1 MKFGKPESKA
11 EAIAM
16 CMSSMNLLLN
26 IEDDD
31 EKYKLATRQAMEIFP
46 KLFEE
51 ELEVPDHPNED
62 DDHGSK
68 RGILRDISKVFDDVL
83 TRHKATTI
91 HLMSEG
97 GGNDSIAKLSAEMNE
112 AEEAPKPTPAKQEK
126 VKKIEKKESVQ
137 EVPQDAVPAYEEVTE
152 VDEMPNNANTN
163 MGSGNA
169 KIDLGTGMIFDPDS
183 INEEVATQFDP
194 SNPARAFIQQTGPF
208 AQDGGAMMPGQVT
221 GYIPN
226 PIGAPIPQQMMVPAT
241 SVPQQVLFPQQMAPQ
256 QPVITQP
263 PVKPLHKVDEPPKQP
278 VKVAE
283 PDKVEVDLNKVDID
297 DLKKDPTVQKKP
309 EFIQP
314 MQAPAPGS
322 VVTGGSHE
330 NRYDNSA
337 MIAKFNKIPLKEIE
351 DIAAKNGVDVVF
363 EESPHIGLI
372 SVIAVE
378 KNNTTINPKCFTI
391 DTGMIIDKRV
401 KLIDAC
407 PRVNPTTILENGE
420 FYEVFNTVGNKSHAK
435 KVLDEKLFNDIFYGG
450 LMNVSKR
457 PMYSKAY
464 KDLNLKLA
472 LITMPT
478 RGLNAEERS
487 SLQEY
492 IVKMDNDGYFDK
504 AISNAPGSRFVFTQ
518 NKLDKDH
525 LSNFTLT
532 NEGVPAFYGALY
544 IPVNPVI
551 IESKDGHID
560 IRCSQNTQ
568 PAPVNQ
574 SYPTGDVLP
583 HGVKCTCGHC

>member
-16 CMSSMNLLLN
+16 CMSSMKLLLN
-26 IEDDD
+26 LKDQDKQYE
-31 EKYKLATRQAMEIFP
+31 LATRQAMEIFP
-46 KLFEE
+46 DLFKE
-51 ELEVPDHPNED
+51 ELEIPDHPNED

-97 GGNDSIAKLSAEMNE
+97 GGNDSIAKLSAEMNKTEESAAPE
-112 AEEAPKPTPAKQEK
+112 ASKPASTNKQEK
-126 VKKIEKKESVQ
+126 KVEKKVTTKQ
-137 EVPQDAVPAYEEVTE
+137 QLLQDEVPAYDDVTE

-183 INEEVATQFDP
+183 INEEVAAEFDP

-226 PIGAPIPQQMMVPAT
+226 PIGAPIPQQMMIPAT
-241 SVPQQVLFPQQMAPQ
+241 SVPQQVLFPQQMVPQ

-263 PVKPLHKVDEPPKQP
+263 PVKPIHKVDEPPKQP

-297 DLKKDPTVQKKP
+297 DLKKDPSVQKKP

-322 VVTGGSHE
+322 VASNQTRE
-330 NRYDNSA
+330 NLYDNSA

-351 DIAAKNGVDVVF
+351 EIAAKNGVDIIF
-363 EESPHIGLI
+363 EESPHVGLI
-372 SVIAVE
+372 SVIAVNPD
-378 KNNTTINPKCFTI
+378 KSTINPKCFTI
-391 DTGMIIDKRV
+391 DTGFIIDKRV

-407 PRVNPTTILENGE
+407 PRINQNTILENGE

-450 LMNVSKR
+450 LMNISKR
-457 PMYSKAY
+457 PMYSKSY

-472 LITMPT
+472 LITLPT

-492 IVKMDNDGYFDK
+492 VIKMDNDGYLDK
-504 AISNAPGSRFVFTQ
+504 ALSYAPGSRFVFAG

-525 LSNFTLT
+525 LSSFTLI

-544 IPVNPVI
+544 TPVNPVKI
-551 IESKDGHID
+551 ISKDGQIE
-560 IRCSQNTQ
+560 IECKNPAPAPQ
-568 PAPVNQ
+568 PAEAHH
-574 SYPTGDVLP
+574 
-583 HGVKCTCGHC
+583 HGCTCGNC

>member
-31 EKYKLATRQAMEIFP
+31 EKYRLACKQAMEIFP

-68 RGILRDISKVFDDVL
+68 RGILRDIGKVFDDVL

-97 GGNDSIAKLSAEMNE
+97 GGNDSIAKLSAEMNK
-112 AEEAPKPTPAKQEK
+112 AEEAKQPAKQEK
-126 VKKIEKKESVQ
+126 KSEKKNSQKQ
-137 EVPQDAVPAYEEVTE
+137 EVVEEPQDAVPAYEEAYE
-152 VDEMPNNANTN
+152 VNDKPADGNAN

-169 KIDLGTGMIFDPDS
+169 KIDLGTGMVFDPDS
-183 INEEVATQFDP
+183 INEEVAARFDP
-194 SNPARAFIQQTGPF
+194 SNPARAFIQDHGVF
-208 AQDGGAMMPGQVT
+208 SDGGAMVPGQVT

-226 PIGAPIPQQMMVPAT
+226 PIGMPIPQQQMIPA
-241 SVPQQVLFPQQMAPQ
+241 SSIPQQALFPQQMAPQ

-263 PVKPLHKVDEPPKQP
+263 PVKPLHKVDEPPKQSI
-278 VKVAE
+278 KIAD

-297 DLKKDPTVQKKP
+297 DLKKEPTVQKKP

-330 NRYDNSA
+330 NLYDNSA

-351 DIAAKNGVDVVF
+351 EIAAKNGVDVIF

-372 SVIAVE
+372 SVVAVA
-378 KNNTTINPKCFTI
+378 KNNTSINPKCFTI

-420 FYEVFNTVGNKSHAK
+420 FYEVFNTIGNKSHAK

-450 LMNVSKR
+450 LMNISKR

-518 NKLDKDH
+518 TKLDKEH

-532 NEGVPAFYGALY
+532 NEGVPAFYGAMY

-568 PAPVNQ
+568 PAPVTQ
-574 SYPTGDVLP
+574 SYPTGDILP
-583 HGVKCTCGHC
+583 HGVKCNCGHC